1 MIRKR
6 TNIIT
11 GIKYVIH
18 TFSNFIIHRKRIK
31 QHGNVPRRKK
41 TFFCISYR
49 RCLQETTKTSA
60 KQPSKSIHTTSS
72 TQPTTTHSASLGGSN
87 EVVSSGVT
95 FIRCKGCRGWGK
107 DLLLPSGFCEY
118 CSQKQG
124 KTQARQSAPVH
135 SYQLPQSQTSPSV
148 VASRAS
154 EILGMQPKLRM
165 YKKRPGTIYFLSLS
179 YFVESNIPLSR
190 REKQSWETGRVDP
203 LSLGDSN
210 DGPKFRKR
218 YRD

>member
-1 MIRKR
+1 M
-6 TNIIT
+6 T
-11 GIKYVIH
+11 
-18 TFSNFIIHRKRIK
+18 
-31 QHGNVPRRKK
+31 
-41 TFFCISYR
+41 
-49 RCLQETTKTSA
+49 
-60 KQPSKSIHTTSS
+60 
-72 TQPTTTHSASLGGSN
+72 
-87 EVVSSGVT
+87 SSGVT

-107 DLLLPSGFCEY
+107 DLLLPSGFCAY

-124 KTQARQSAPVH
+124 KIQVRQPAPVH
-135 SYQLPQSQTSPSV
+135 SYQPSQSQPSSSGMS
-148 VASRAS
+148 SRAS

-165 YKKRPGTIYFLSLS
+165 YKKRPGTLHSLFLSHS
-179 YFVESNIPLSR
+179 IESNIPLSR